1 MGVINMLRKITPVFL
16 SVVIFMMFQTVSF
29 AAVNFDTASVSKGT
43 LGVSCSG
50 QGKKIKVMIEKGSAK
65 YTYNL
70 NPNGTVE
77 YFPLQ
82 MGNGEYKVSVLE
94 NVSGNKYSFLDT
106 TKVQLNLSDPN
117 IVYLN
122 SVQNIRWN
130 DSYAAIKHGKQI
142 SGAEPNMDKKLGTLY
157 NYVVKNYKYDYD
169 KIPKLTTDYNPDIEA
184 TYREK
189 KGICYDYSALM
200 AGMQRSQ
207 GLPTKLVKGYAAGVE
222 GYHAWNE
229 VLINGKWVV
238 VDTTFDAAM
247 WGGKAKY
254 TMIKNNGDYKKV
266 NEY

>member
-1 MGVINMLRKITPVFL
+1 MLKKIAPAL
-16 SVVIFMMFQTVSF
+16 LLVVIFMSFQTVSD
-29 AAVNFDTASVSKGT
+29 AAVQFDTATVSRGRI
-43 LGVSCSG
+43 GISCEA
-50 QGKKIKVMIEKGSAK
+50 QGKKIKVMIEKGSSK

-70 NPNGTVE
+70 SSKGEVE

-82 MGNGEYKVSVLE
+82 MGNGEYKISVLE
-94 NVSGNKYSFLDT
+94 NVSGTKYSFLDT
-106 TKVQLNLSDPN
+106 TKVSLNLSDPN
-117 IVYLN
+117 LVYLN

-130 DSYAAIKHGKQI
+130 ENYSAIKHGKKL
-142 SGAEPNMDKKLGTLY
+142 SGNEPSMDKKMGTLY

-184 TYREK
+184 TYQEK

-229 VLINGKWVV
+229 VLINGNWVV

-247 WGGKAKY
+247 WGGKANY
-254 TMIKNNGDYKKV
+254 TMIKKTSDYKKV